1 MTCRCFCWSESLC
14 EHGLVWNVDP
24 WLHCRCVVVVACLP
38 PQRPG
43 AVGTAESTLTR
54 SVMPSALPWL
64 PLLCLPWSWPKVS
77 EQVLLDALFLYK
89 LGFPWGPYNHIACM
103 HCMFYVGCHLLAFC
117 SIQCKRNLSL
127 QKGWI
132 KLLVFPF
139 RRLRIVIN
147 VEYFKNYH
155 TCIWFYSVSLTFNKC
170 QMFQVTA
177 LRRFLKSQLSLMIK
191 LKDTRRLRKLCFS
204 WRSLRHGMTSRRW
217 ATLKLWYWLKCCSLP
232 QLNLFDAYFWS
243 PGLRFSAYACR

>member
-77 EQVLLDALFLYK
+77 EHKCFMIIFLFLFFCTNW
-89 LGFPWGPYNHIACM
+89 GFPGVHIITLPVCTVCFMWVATYWHSAQFSARETSVCRRAESNYW
-103 HCMFYVGCHLLAFC
+103 F
-117 SIQCKRNLSL
+117 
-127 QKGWI
+127 
-132 KLLVFPF
+132 FPF
-139 RRLRIVIN
+139 
-147 VEYFKNYH
+147 EG
-155 TCIWFYSVSLTFNKC
+155 WE
-170 QMFQVTA
+170 
-177 LRRFLKSQLSLMIK
+177 
-191 LKDTRRLRKLCFS
+191 
-204 WRSLRHGMTSRRW
+204 
-217 ATLKLWYWLKCCSLP
+217 
-232 QLNLFDAYFWS
+232 
-243 PGLRFSAYACR
+243 